1 MWFCGQGGHRKG
13 SSDKSTAGLV
23 KDPSFLTVDW
33 ILAQF
38 GKRSGE
44 ARREYIVFVQA
55 GMKRACPWEELK
67 ARCILGS
74 KEFLE
79 KLRPGLKDKSKIKE
93 IPGCSVWLSGPL

>member
-13 SSDKSTAGLV
+13 SSYKSTAGLV

-44 ARREYIVFVQA
+44 AR
-55 GMKRACPWEELK
+55 K
-67 ARCILGS
+67 AWVKG
-74 KEFLE
+74 
-79 KLRPGLKDKSKIKE
+79 
-93 IPGCSVWLSGPL
+93 